1 MLMKMDLAVFKDED
15 YLHWQINLK
24 AVMSY
29 VQ

>member
-15 YLHWQINLK
+15 YLPWQINLK